1 MKKVMTLLL
10 VLLGWMSTT
19 GYAQKPTFAFKD
31 GKFKVV
37 QFTDLHWTPRS
48 PGCAETEATIRAVLK
63 AEQPALAVL
72 SGDVVTDDPAREG
85 WEAVVNLFNELKMPF
100 IVTMGNHDAEYLAKD
115 DIYDFLMQSPY
126 YVGEKGPKD
135 IKGCGN
141 CVLPVQGADGKVE
154 AVLYFLDSND
164 YQPEKLY
171 GAYDWIHFD
180 QIAWY
185 RDQSA
190 RFTQANGGQ
199 PLPALAFFHIPLQE
213 YGEIVGD
220 NKTYGTKNE
229 GIAASRLNSGMFT
242 SFIEMQDVMGAF
254 VGHDHDNDYL
264 GINKGILLAFG
275 RVTGKDGATFIVM
288 DAPPEHGG
296 MDPFVRVTALMHEA
310 GLHAPEI
317 FASDLKEGF
326 LLLSDLGRETYLN
339 VLNEENAFSLMDDA
353 TTALVAWQKISRPGV
368 LPEYNREV
376 LLREV
381 NLFPEW
387 YVGRH
392 KGHTFTE
399 EENRWWKMT
408 IDAVIENNLRE
419 AKVFVHRDFMPRN
432 LMVSDPNPGV
442 IDNRIAYLKKNRKK

>member
-1 MKKVMTLLL
+1 MDKNSDPRAARMLAW
-10 VLLGWMSTT
+10 LGEAGASLGLCADSPCEPAST
-19 GYAQKPTFAFKD
+19 
-31 GKFKVV
+31 
-37 QFTDLHWTPRS
+37 
-48 PGCAETEATIRAVLK
+48 
-63 AEQPALAVL
+63 
-72 SGDVVTDDPAREG
+72 
-85 WEAVVNLFNELKMPF
+85 
-100 IVTMGNHDAEYLAKD
+100 DAG
-115 DIYDFLMQSPY
+115 FRR
-126 YVGEKGPKD
+126 
-135 IKGCGN
+135 
-141 CVLPVQGADGKVE
+141 
-154 AVLYFLDSND
+154 YF
-164 YQPEKLY
+164 
-171 GAYDWIHFD
+171 
-180 QIAWY
+180 
-185 RDQSA
+185 
-190 RFTQANGGQ
+190 
-199 PLPALAFFHIPLQE
+199 
-213 YGEIVGD
+213 
-220 NKTYGTKNE
+220 
-229 GIAASRLNSGMFT
+229 
-242 SFIEMQDVMGAF
+242 
-254 VGHDHDNDYL
+254 
-264 GINKGILLAFG
+264 

-353 TTALVAWQKISRPGV
+353 TTALVAWQKIFRPGV

-432 LMVSDPNPGV
+432 LMASDPNPGV